1 MRSPRCLLPV
11 TCLLLLSSAAG
22 AAPIIVNEYNAVSAA
37 NFLSG
42 TAADTTLGRIQGN
55 GGDWVELVV
64 VQDHLDLRGGSLSID
79 EGNAPLRTTTVLS
92 FSQDS
97 LWSDL
102 RSGTIITVAEDIVN
116 DPTYDP
122 LGGDW
127 WINVQAIDGGATQ
140 FITASNFST
149 SNDNT
154 QITVLDSLNQIWF
167 GPAGEGVMP
176 ATGVGSNE
184 VWKLEADPSAS
195 ITPLSN
201 FTDGSS
207 STFGAPNQWSGGAFS
222 QNFAALRSVVAP
234 EAVAATL
241 LSVAVALFAIARA
254 RSAA

>member
-1 MRSPRCLLPV
+1 LVVFLLI
-11 TCLLLLSSAAG
+11 SSTAA
-22 AAPIIVNEYNAVSAA
+22 AAPILVNEYNAVSAA

-64 VQDHLDLRGGSLSID
+64 IQDHLDLRGGSLSID
-79 EGNAPLRTTTVLS
+79 EGNVPERTTTVLT
-92 FSQDS
+92 FTQDA

-102 RSGTIITVAEDIVN
+102 RSGTIITVSEQGDLPVIPAPYN
-116 DPTYDP
+116 P
-122 LGGDW
+122 LAGSW
-127 WINVQAIDGGATQ
+127 WINVQASDGGPTQ

-154 QITVLDSLNQIWF
+154 QITLLDALDQIWF
-167 GPAGEGVMP
+167 GPAGEGVVP

-201 FTDGSS
+201 YMDGSS
-207 STFGAPNQWSGGAFS
+207 SSFGAANLWSSGAFTQDFS
-222 QNFAALRSVVAP
+222 ALRAVVVP
-234 EAVAATL
+234 EPGAATL
-241 LSVAVALFAIARA
+241 LGVALALFATARA
-254 RSAA
+254 RRAA